1 VRSLVQNAL
10 QSALRSANYAWA
22 TYELNHSLLIAL
34 TNEET
39 ENAWLA
45 GEDVFNAAMVRDI
58 PPGEM
63 ETVYDQLLE
72 KSQLN
77 TR

>member
-1 VRSLVQNAL
+1 M
-10 QSALRSANYAWA
+10 
-22 TYELNHSLLIAL
+22 
-34 TNEET
+34 NEES

-45 GEDVFNAAMVRDI
+45 GKDVLSAAMVRDV